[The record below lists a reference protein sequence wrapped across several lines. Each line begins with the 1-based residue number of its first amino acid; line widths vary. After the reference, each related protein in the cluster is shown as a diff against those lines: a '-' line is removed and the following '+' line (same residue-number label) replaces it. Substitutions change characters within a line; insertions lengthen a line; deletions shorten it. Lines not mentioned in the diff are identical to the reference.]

1 MFTRFLFVVLQ
12 AQPEKIPCTP
22 EPTKPVMRSL
32 SKFYL
37 LSFLLACGLLSCSK
51 KEELNTELISEY
63 YPLQPGKYITYRL
76 DSLVFVNFERDV
88 EIHRYQVKH
97 VVDAQIP
104 DGEGRPSYRIF
115 RYLRDSAGTQDWSF
129 NGSYFITPLT
139 DQVEVIEDNLRF
151 VRMHM
156 PIREGYSW
164 KGNKYLATDPYS
176 SMYDFSNDDDIRNW
190 DYYYD
195 IFEPSFTYMG
205 YDYQD
210 VWTVEQEDDLFNVP
224 INDVTSYAFRTRA
237 VDKYAKGIGPVY
249 REYELWEYQPNLS
262 GPSPY
267 YAGFG
272 IRMWMI
278 DHN

>member
-1 MFTRFLFVVLQ
+1 
-12 AQPEKIPCTP
+12 
-22 EPTKPVMRSL
+22 MRSL
-32 SKFYL
+32 FFL
-37 LSFLLACGLLSCSK
+37 LSILLAFGLFSCSK
-51 KEELNTELISEY
+51 KEELNTELIADY
-63 YPLQPGKYITYRL
+63 VPLQPGKYITYRL

-97 VVDAQIP
+97 VVDAQIT
-104 DGEGRPSYRIF
+104 DNEGRPSYRVF
-115 RYLRDSAGTQDWSF
+115 RYIRDSVGVQDWAF
-129 NGSYFITPLT
+129 NGSYFITPLA
-139 DQVEVIEDNLRF
+139 DQLELIEDNLRF
-151 VRMHM
+151 VKLHM
-156 PIREGYSW
+156 PMREGYSW
-164 KGNKYLATDPYS
+164 KGNKYLATDPYA

-195 IFEPSFTYMG
+195 TFDPSFSYMG

-224 INDVTSYAFRTRA
+224 ITDPTSYAFKTRA

-272 IRMWMI
+272 VRMWMI